1 MWFSQANQKLQNFS
15 ETFEA
20 LVMKL
25 LCWFDAILFIRLY
38 FDAEYIRRS
47 FYCYC
52 NTKMVWMIYSDLCSA
67 NSKSCKLLKHVSN
80 GNITNSLKQKLA
92 SPFIDSYLNWNV
104 KSRMKI
110 SSSQMKGN
118 KDVNLK
124 YEFWKSIMNYI
135 WSTMNIDNYKNIILK
150 TY

>member
-1 MWFSQANQKLQNFS
+1 
-15 ETFEA
+15 
-20 LVMKL
+20 
-25 LCWFDAILFIRLY
+25 
-38 FDAEYIRRS
+38 
-47 FYCYC
+47 
-52 NTKMVWMIYSDLCSA
+52 MIYSDLCSA

-80 GNITNSLKQKLA
+80 GNITNSLKQNLA

-124 YEFWKSIMNYI
+124 YEF
-135 WSTMNIDNYKNIILK
+135 
-150 TY
+150 

>member
-1 MWFSQANQKLQNFS
+1 MRFVESIFIGPQNIPIIWQLIFFLS
-15 ETFEA
+15 LLSRNISDTFEA

-80 GNITNSLKQKLA
+80 GNIPNSLKQKLA
-92 SPFIDSYLNWNV
+92 SPFIESYLNPNV
-104 KSRMKI
+104 KRRMKI
-110 SSSQMKGN
+110 
-118 KDVNLK
+118 
-124 YEFWKSIMNYI
+124 
-135 WSTMNIDNYKNIILK
+135 IIK
-150 TY
+150 PNER